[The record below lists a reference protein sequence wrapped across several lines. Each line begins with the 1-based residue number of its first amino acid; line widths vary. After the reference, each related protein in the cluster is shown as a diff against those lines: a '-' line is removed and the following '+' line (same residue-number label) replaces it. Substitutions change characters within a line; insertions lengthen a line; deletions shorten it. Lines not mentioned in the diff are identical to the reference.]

1 MMTFDFP
8 FRDLPAASANSPS
21 GPLTAGAYSTDTE
34 GYFLAMPRAPRT
46 RRAGI

>member
-1 MMTFDFP
+1 MMTFAFP
-8 FRDLPAASANSPS
+8 FRDLPAAAANSPS
-21 GPLTAGAYSTDTE
+21 GPLTTGDCTTGTE